1 MPRGTHHY
9 LQCGSKSAVRVLLL
23 GTRGVSTFPL
33 PTARAFPV
41 RPTGETLGAGRQA
54 GVNRP
59 EGLVVQGVAKMAD
72 ERFLKF
78 FSGGIGLPRTGIG
91 FPQIG
96 RRSPGRNTGLPR
108 TATLP
113 TDRTTR
119 FPRAAMLPTD
129 RTTRFPRTAMLPTD
143 RSTRFHHDGARSS
156 HRDGSLPF
164 RGKSAVHRDCFMYP
178 KWKEVVRSDY

>member
-41 RPTGETLGAGRQA
+41 RPTGETLGTGRQA

-59 EGLVVQGVAKMAD
+59 ERSVAQGVVKMAD

-78 FSGGIGLPRTGIG
+78 FSGGIGLSRMGTGCPRTGIG
-91 FPQIG
+91 FPRIG
-96 RRSPGRNTGLPR
+96 RRSPGRITGLPR

-113 TDRTTR
+113 TDR
-119 FPRAAMLPTD
+119 
-129 RTTRFPRTAMLPTD
+129 
-143 RSTRFHHDGARSS
+143 STRFHCDETQPSR
-156 HRDGSLPF
+156 RDGSLPF
-164 RGKSAVHRDCFMYP
+164 RGKSAVHRDCFMDP